1 VTILV
6 ISPDYASHLLPLAT
20 LASGLARDGQRVVI
34 ATGPAVAPL
43 VAGFGHEHRTLV
55 LARGSNP
62 GVIRAEDQ
70 PPGEDDRL
78 RGFFAATRDGMI
90 ATLEYQA
97 AARRDDLLWDP
108 LGTARRVQD
117 IVATVRPTTIVVDHL
132 AFSATLALRAAGIDY
147 VDVVLGHPT
156 AFPVGGEV
164 YGEAL
169 AWPDALRP
177 DRAAAARLRRR
188 CEDVRDGFTA
198 AYDEA
203 LRTLHPGA
211 TPVPDAFAA
220 HGRLVLF
227 NYPAALHD
235 PVRTS
240 LLPAHA
246 FVGSLVRPEVA
257 PADIKTW
264 LAIDDPRPVVYVSF
278 GSFLSARTDVVRTV
292 IDGLRGAP
300 VRVALASG
308 SSDLSDGPAVPDDW
322 LIRPYLPQVALL
334 DRASLAITHAGNN
347 SVTEALTAGVPLLA
361 LPFSTDQFAGAAAI
375 ESAGLGLALDPNAV
389 DARGIAD
396 AVRATLAR
404 PFRDR
409 ASSIAADLRA
419 DPGPIVARRAIDG
432 LAAAA

>member
-1 VTILV
+1 
-6 ISPDYASHLLPLAT
+6 
-20 LASGLARDGQRVVI
+20 
-34 ATGPAVAPL
+34 
-43 VAGFGHEHRTLV
+43 
-55 LARGSNP
+55 
-62 GVIRAEDQ
+62 
-70 PPGEDDRL
+70 
-78 RGFFAATRDGMI
+78 
-90 ATLEYQA
+90 
-97 AARRDDLLWDP
+97 
-108 LGTARRVQD
+108 
-117 IVATVRPTTIVVDHL
+117 
-132 AFSATLALRAAGIDY
+132 
-147 VDVVLGHPT
+147 
-156 AFPVGGEV
+156 
-164 YGEAL
+164 
-169 AWPDALRP
+169 
-177 DRAAAARLRRR
+177 
-188 CEDVRDGFTA
+188 
-198 AYDEA
+198 
-203 LRTLHPGA
+203 
-211 TPVPDAFAA
+211 
-220 HGRLVLF
+220 
-227 NYPAALHD
+227 
-235 PVRTS
+235 
-240 LLPAHA
+240 
-246 FVGSLVRPEVA
+246 
-257 PADIKTW
+257 
-264 LAIDDPRPVVYVSF
+264 
-278 GSFLSARTDVVRTV
+278 VVRTV